1 MVDCFGVR
9 KRSIVAL
16 FHETHYAIGTE
27 RQSGLAGM
35 EGIRCRLRYDGKT
48 GTAVLRV
55 LLGVQ
60 RFGAP
65 KDRGIAKPKD
75 AEMCNCALRSVTM

>member
-1 MVDCFGVR
+1 MR
-9 KRSIVAL
+9 KPSIVTL
-16 FHETHYAIGTE
+16 SHETHYAIGAE
-27 RQSGLAGM
+27 RQSGPAGM
-35 EGIRCRLRYDGKT
+35 EGIRCRLRYDGKA

-75 AEMCNCALRSVTM
+75 AATCSCALRSVIT